1 VPRTC
6 LACAHPQRDSIDAA
20 LIANQSAPTV
30 GQQFSLSAQSVWRH
44 RAHIAPAVLAVEQQR
59 ELTTREQLKL
69 YTSTVFKLLAAC
81 DAWLTSPDD
90 ANAYD
95 LSPRG
100 EEIHVII
107 VEKHGRT
114 TLRRKVPLTA
124 LLDQVAAN
132 GWQVERVENKAADT
146 RELLIKAVNSLRSQV
161 ELTARLNREIDEP
174 AVNVSVEIANIE
186 ARVINALA
194 EYPEA
199 RQRVAAALIEG
210 ETVQ

>member
-6 LACAHPQRDSIDAA
+6 LTCAHPQRDSIDAA
-20 LIANQSAPTV
+20 LIGNQPLAV
-30 GQQFSLSAQSVWRH
+30 IGRQFSLGYDTLRRH
-44 RAHIAPAVLAVEQQR
+44 REHIAPAVLAVEQQR
-59 ELTTREQLKL
+59 ELTTREQLRL
-69 YTSTVFKLLAAC
+69 YTSTVMKLVAAC
-81 DAWLTSPDD
+81 DDWLTSPDD
-90 ANAYD
+90 PNAYD

-100 EEIHVII
+100 EEIHVVI
-107 VEKHGRT
+107 VEKRNGT

-124 LLDQVAAN
+124 LLDRVAAN

-161 ELTARLNREIDEP
+161 ELTARLNRELDEP
-174 AVNVSVEIANIE
+174 TVNVSVEIANIE

-194 EYPEA
+194 DYPEA

-210 ETVQ
+210 EIVE